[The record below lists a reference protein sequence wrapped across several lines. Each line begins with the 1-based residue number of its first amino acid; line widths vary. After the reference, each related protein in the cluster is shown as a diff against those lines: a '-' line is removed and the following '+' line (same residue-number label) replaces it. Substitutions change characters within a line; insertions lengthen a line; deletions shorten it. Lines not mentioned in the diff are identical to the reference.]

1 MEKSNLEIRVE
12 HIEKV
17 VGGIQRDV
25 KAMDTRMAEM
35 DKSISERMTEMDKGI
50 SERMTEMDKGISER
64 MAEMDKGIS
73 ERMAGMDARMARME
87 ALMES
92 VGQRVVSAEQKA
104 EKIENRLW
112 FIVIAV
118 IVAGGIPTIIDKILS

>member
-25 KAMDTRMAEM
+25 KAMDARMV
-35 DKSISERMTEMDKGI
+35 EMDKGI
-50 SERMTEMDKGISER
+50 NARMVEMDNSINT
-64 MAEMDKGIS
+64 
-73 ERMAGMDARMARME
+73 RMAGMDARMARME

-104 EKIENRLW
+104 EKTENRLW
-112 FIVIAV
+112 LIAIAV
-118 IVAGGIPTIIDKILS
+118 IVAGGIPPLITKILS